1 MPLYN
6 TVPGVNRGVAV
17 QEQGES
23 GRWAAPGRRSQ
34 GQARGEELIWRPDT
48 RAGGPRCAGRAFG
61 RAAAAAA
68 AAAPPHRRRRPPT
81 PSLPTPCLPRHRT
94 PGSICLFDDPRLRP
108 ERTGMYVEVKRCGG
122 ALAPPR
128 PASAGAAPVSS
139 TPRLGTAVS
148 QGA

>member
-1 MPLYN
+1 MSAARTLIMPSPAPMLLYN

-34 GQARGEELIWRPDT
+34 GQARGEELIWRPDA

-68 AAAPPHRRRRPPT
+68 AAASAT
-81 PSLPTPCLPRHRT
+81 PSPAPSHTVLADPLP
-94 PGSICLFDDPRLRP
+94 
-108 ERTGMYVEVKRCGG
+108 
-122 ALAPPR
+122 
-128 PASAGAAPVSS
+128 AAPSH
-139 TPRLGTAVS
+139 PRQHLPV
-148 QGA
+148 